1 MPRIRI
7 GSRGS
12 RLALIQA
19 RAVVDAL
26 HRARPDVSTEIEII
40 HTAGDREID
49 LPLDR
54 IGGIGVFIKEIEQ
67 ALVEGKIDLAVHSM
81 KDVPTSLPEGLV
93 LAATTERAD
102 PRDVLVAKAASS
114 LETLPPGATVAT
126 GSLRRRSQLLASRP
140 DLRVEDLR
148 GNVGTRLEKLDR
160 SSWDAI
166 VLAAAGLLRLNLAS
180 RIAAYLPLESMLPA
194 VGQGALALEIRDDDE
209 KTREQVLA
217 LNHEPTARAVRCERA
232 FLERLGGGC
241 QVPIAAHASAVSGAL
256 LLRGYVG
263 SVDGSRHLK
272 GELSSDLESAERLG
286 VELAES
292 MLERGAAETLS
303 AREHAS

>member
-12 RLALIQA
+12 RLALIQT
-19 RAVVDAL
+19 RAVIDAL
-26 HRARPDVSTEIEII
+26 HRELPEVSTELEIV
-40 HTAGDREID
+40 HTAGDREAH

-54 IGGIGVFIKEIEQ
+54 IGGSGVFIKELEQ
-67 ALVEGKIDLAVHSM
+67 ALLEGRIDLAVHSM
-81 KDVPTSLPEGLV
+81 KDLPTSLPEGLA

-102 PRDVLVAKAASS
+102 PRDVLVAKTKSS
-114 LETLPPGATVAT
+114 LASLPPGSTVAT

-140 DLRVEDLR
+140 DLRIEDLR

-160 SSWDAI
+160 SCWDAI
-166 VLAAAGLLRLNLAS
+166 VLAAAGLLRLNLQT
-180 RIAAYLPLESMLPA
+180 RIAAYLSVESMIPA
-194 VGQGALALEIRDDDE
+194 VGQGALALETRADDGRL
-209 KTREQVLA
+209 REHVQTVH
-217 LNHEPTARAVRCERA
+217 HEPTARAVRSERA

-241 QVPIAAHASAVSGAL
+241 RVPIAAHAEERDGAL

-263 SVDGSRHLK
+263 SVDGTRHLK
-272 GELSSDLESAERLG
+272 GELASEPEAAESLG

-292 MLERGAAETLS
+292 FLHRGAAEILG